1 MLPRLNLAEPAVR
14 NHIFD
19 VARYWLKE
27 IGIDGWRL
35 DVAHEISPDFWRE
48 FRTVRVRAARGCEHQ
63 PRSALKGSG
72 QRTARTS
79 ISEVPIEWVEL

>member
-19 VARYWLKE
+19 VARYWLKD

-48 FRTVRVRAARGCEHQ
+48 FRKVRRPLSAPSEACVEDDREH
-63 PRSALKGSG
+63 
-72 QRTARTS
+72 
-79 ISEVPIEWVEL
+79 